1 MKKQLREE
9 RCNIKNEKYGVEI
22 EAITSPFEKKIKQL
36 ENDTKKFG
44 ETAKK
49 NLGFEADV
57 DTKKVEAKLKKV
69 LAEMKNIKEAQ
80 KTKMLDMGNGE
91 QLEVT
96 FSSPDVPDDKLE
108 R

>member
-9 RCNIKNEKYGVEI
+9 WCNIKNEKYGVEI

-57 DTKKVEAKLKKV
+57 DTKKVEAKIAQNKIKQSIEEQIFLNIFLSPK
-69 LAEMKNIKEAQ
+69 KNISQ
-80 KTKMLDMGNGE
+80 I
-91 QLEVT
+91 
-96 FSSPDVPDDKLE
+96 
-108 R
+108 